1 MLVEFDVEF
10 KINLHLWFPGVAERP
25 WNENYSEDELHRR
38 RRNRRSSQKFWLACK
53 TDDVSHN
60 PSLRTISQSDCC
72 PYKRSGQRAV
82 DRCGTD
88 RVDRCMPPKRR
99 LIRTRSA
106 YSSPDCAPQRAP
118 HWQQAALIGTVSARR
133 RGNSVLILAQKVLLV
148 HGVDNNGAW
157 LVI

>member
-60 PSLRTISQSDCC
+60 PHSEQSR
-72 PYKRSGQRAV
+72 KA
-82 DRCGTD
+82 
-88 RVDRCMPPKRR
+88 
-99 LIRTRSA
+99 IA
-106 YSSPDCAPQRAP
+106 
-118 HWQQAALIGTVSARR
+118 
-133 RGNSVLILAQKVLLV
+133 VLISGLDNELLIAVVLII
-148 HGVDNNGAW
+148 A
-157 LVI
+157 